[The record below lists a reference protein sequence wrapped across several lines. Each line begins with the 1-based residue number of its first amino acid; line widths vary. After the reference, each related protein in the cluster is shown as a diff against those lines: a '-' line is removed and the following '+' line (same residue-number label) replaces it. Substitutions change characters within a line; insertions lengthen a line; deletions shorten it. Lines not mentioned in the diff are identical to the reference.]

1 MEYRMVSK
9 NGLNII
15 KKYEGFRNHPYLCAA
30 GIPTIGYGNS
40 YYLDGRKV
48 KLTDEPITIKDAEKL
63 LKSILNEFEKGINK
77 VVNVRL
83 NQNQFDAVVSFTYNV
98 GIGAFISSTLLRKIN
113 INPNDESISH
123 EFKKWNKVNG
133 IVMKGL
139 KKRRNEES
147 YLYQQNN

>member
-1 MEYRMVSK
+1 
-9 NGLNII
+9 
-15 KKYEGFRNHPYLCAA
+15 
-30 GIPTIGYGNS
+30 
-40 YYLDGRKV
+40 
-48 KLTDEPITIKDAEKL
+48 
-63 LKSILNEFEKGINK
+63 
-77 VVNVRL
+77 VNVRL

>member
-1 MEYRMVSK
+1 MVSK